1 MRGQTPPRAVLYRL
15 HELAYRTQYAELKER
30 AAAAGPLLPG
40 TPGTLAERTGT
51 GRAYVYRVYYA
62 APGRQVEDLVGP
74 ARDEAAIA
82 EAAQKIEFARW
93 TAEQVATLRK
103 LGFQVADKP
112 VARVLVELH
121 NAGAFEA
128 GLAMVGTLAYM
139 AWLNEL
145 GARAVAARTQ
155 DLDLARRQ
163 RLRLAAPLPFLAT
176 VQATRLPFVPIPGLP
191 SSAPST
197 SVKLPGADG
206 LRIDLLAP
214 GATLGRAVRAPELE
228 WHAQAI
234 PHYDWLLDARAS
246 VAVLAGGHCVP
257 VQVPA
262 VERLLWH
269 KLYSSAARTADPG
282 KADKDLLQAT
292 TLAAIE
298 VEHHDLDLRASWR
311 AAPAPVRAA
320 AQRRLPAIRRLLGGD
335 HAQTF
340 AAFEHALR

>member
-1 MRGQTPPRAVLYRL
+1 MLYRL

-30 AAAAGPLLPG
+30 AASAGALLPG
-40 TPGTLAERTGT
+40 TPGTLYERAGT
-51 GRAYVYRVYYA
+51 GRAYVYRVYYS
-62 APGRQVEDLVGP
+62 APGRQVEDLVAP
-74 ARDEAAIA
+74 AHDEAAIA
-82 EAAQKIEFARW
+82 RAAQHIEFARW

-103 LGFQVADKP
+103 LGFQVADKA

-121 NAGAFEA
+121 NAGAFDA
-128 GLAMVGTLAYM
+128 GLAMVGSLAFM

-176 VQATRLPFVPIPGLP
+176 VQATRLPFVPVPALP

-214 GATLGRAVRAPELE
+214 STVLGRAVRAPELE
-228 WHAQAI
+228 WHAQGV
-234 PHYDWLLDARAS
+234 PHYDWLLEVPAS
-246 VAVLAGGHCVP
+246 VAALAGGHCVP
-257 VQVPA
+257 VRVPA
-262 VERLLWH
+262 VERLVWH
-269 KLYSSAARTADPG
+269 KLYSSAARHADAA
-282 KADKDLLQAT
+282 KADKDLLQAV

-298 VEHHDLDLRASWR
+298 VEQHDLDLRASWR
-311 AAPAPVRAA
+311 ASPGPVRAA
-320 AQRRLPAIRRLLGGD
+320 AQRRLPAIRRRLTGQHPQALD
-335 HAQTF
+335 
-340 AAFEHALR
+340 AFERALR